1 MLRVMSVSHRGRVSS
16 VSSQRDTAEEM
27 AVDNAEQEQSVD
39 KFVGK
44 TFASPRAALAQI
56 AEQVMSARAH
66 RQVGRS
72 PVSPPV
78 APMWTALQDN
88 PALLKGAVRR

>member
-1 MLRVMSVSHRGRVSS
+1 MMSVSHRGRVSS
-16 VSSQRDTAEEM
+16 VSSQRGTAEEM
-27 AVDNAEQEQSVD
+27 AVHNAEQEQSVD

-44 TFASPRAALAQI
+44 TFALPRVTLSQI
-56 AEQVMSARAH
+56 AERVMSARAH
-66 RQVGRS
+66 RQVGRA

-78 APMWTALQDN
+78 ALIWTALQDN